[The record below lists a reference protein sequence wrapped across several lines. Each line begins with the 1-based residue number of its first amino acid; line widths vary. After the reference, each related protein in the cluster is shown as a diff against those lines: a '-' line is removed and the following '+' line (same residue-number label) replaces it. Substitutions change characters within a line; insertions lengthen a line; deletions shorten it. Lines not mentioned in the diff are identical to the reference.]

1 MRAERRAVNTDR
13 NLINVVTVLI
23 TKIKIPRLRE
33 IDLVRGE
40 RELAPDDAPHLHVN
54 FWSVKRRF
62 VWNFYVVD
70 ARTLQDVARHLFG
83 LLPELRF
90 IDKFLAELR

>member
-1 MRAERRAVNTDR
+1 MRAERRAVNADR
-13 NLINVVTVLI
+13 NLINVVAVLI
-23 TKIKIPRLRE
+23 TKIKISRLRE
-33 IDLVRGE
+33 IDLVRRE
-40 RELAPDDAPHLHVN
+40 RELAPDDAPYLHVN

-70 ARTLQDVARHLFG
+70 ARTLQDIPRHLFG

-90 IDKFLAELR
+90 IDEFPSELR